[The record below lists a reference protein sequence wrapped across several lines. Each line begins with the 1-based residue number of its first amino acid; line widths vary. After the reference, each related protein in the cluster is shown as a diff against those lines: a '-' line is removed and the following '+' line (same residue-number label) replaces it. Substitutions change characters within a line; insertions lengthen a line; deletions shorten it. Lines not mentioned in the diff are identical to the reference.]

1 MLYEEETPKS
11 HETEEESKESSSSS
25 SEEEGEDEASESE
38 TEKEAGNVGVPAK
51 PCVSHANVRCPAE
64 PESSGRRGAE
74 LSLCQGEGGGA
85 GGELS

>member
-38 TEKEAGNVGVPAK
+38 TEKEAGNADVPAR
-51 PCVSHANVRCPAE
+51 PCVPVRGVRCPAE
-64 PESSGRRGAE
+64 QESSDRADRGRAVPLPGRT
-74 LSLCQGEGGGA
+74 QWWRQ
-85 GGELS
+85 